1 MGSDPV
7 SLLSATEAVL
17 LDMDGTLVDSDAAVE
32 RAWSAWAVE
41 YGVDEAAALALAHG
55 NPADTTVRLLLPRLS
70 PPAVAMAASRQ
81 LALQYDDL
89 ADVVPTEGALRL
101 VALLGRLA
109 RPWAVVTTADR
120 RLADARLAAAGFVVP
135 LLITIEDVTRGK
147 PDPEGYLLAARALG
161 VEPPRCLVVEDTRT
175 GLQAGRAAGAM
186 TAALKG
192 QQGDIRLTDL
202 GQLADLLEEGA
213 GMGKSD
219 SVR

>member
-1 MGSDPV
+1 MGSDPL

-41 YGVDEAAALALAHG
+41 YGIDEAAALALAHG
-55 NPADTTVRLLLPRLS
+55 NPADTTVRLLLPGLS
-70 PPAVAMAASRQ
+70 PPAVAVAAARQ

-89 ADVVPTEGALRL
+89 ADVVPTEGAVRV

-120 RLADARLAAAGFVVP
+120 HLAEARLAAAGLVVP
-135 LLITIEDVTRGK
+135 LLITVEDVTSGK
-147 PDPEGYLLAARALG
+147 PDPEGYLLAARTRG
-161 VEPPRCLVVEDTRT
+161 VEPQSCLVVEDTRT
-175 GLQAGRAAGAM
+175 GLQAGRAAGAV

-192 QQGDIRLTDL
+192 QEGDIRLTDL
-202 GQLADLLEEGA
+202 GQLADLLEATVGPTNPA
-213 GMGKSD
+213 P
-219 SVR
+219 